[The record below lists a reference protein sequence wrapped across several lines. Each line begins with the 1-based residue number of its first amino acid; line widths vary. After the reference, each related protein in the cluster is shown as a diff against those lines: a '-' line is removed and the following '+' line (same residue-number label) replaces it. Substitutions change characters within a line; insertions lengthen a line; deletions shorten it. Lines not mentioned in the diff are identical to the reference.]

1 MNFVIAQWVGVLCTL
16 IALIGVQFKNINHIL
31 VTQILTN
38 LLSVVSFGLLGGL
51 SGAWICLVA
60 IVQTVVMFRFNQSSR
75 AGDKRLRRRL
85 AAIFCSVYVLGTV
98 FVYKGWGDLVSGT
111 CAVIFALAVVQE
123 NSDKFRGIFL
133 VNGILWMIYDLTTGA
148 YTNMLMHGMSFVST
162 LTAIIRFRRGR
173 KTA

>member
-1 MNFVIAQWVGVLCTL
+1 MNFVLAQWVGILCTV

-31 VTQILTN
+31 ITQILTN

-60 IVQTVVMFRFNQSSR
+60 IVQTVVMFRFNKSGK
-75 AGDKRLRRRL
+75 AGDRRLRKVL
-85 AAIFCSVYVLGTV
+85 AAVFCSVYVLGTV
-98 FVYKGWGDLVSGT
+98 WVYKGWGDLVSGT

-123 NSDKFRGIFL
+123 NADKFRGIFL

-148 YTNMLMHGMSFVST
+148 YSNMLMHGMSFAST
-162 LTAIIRFRRGR
+162 LEAILCSRRR
-173 KTA
+173 KN